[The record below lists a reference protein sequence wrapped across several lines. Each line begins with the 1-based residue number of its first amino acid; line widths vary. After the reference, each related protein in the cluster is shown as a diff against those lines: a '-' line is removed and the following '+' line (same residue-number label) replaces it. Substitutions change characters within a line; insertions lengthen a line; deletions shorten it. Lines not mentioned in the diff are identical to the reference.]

1 MHPKQVYVPKKEVPA
16 VPIEAI
22 KQTSIMINSLEVLV
36 NKIEEPI
43 VIENLV
49 WSTMQNVEIGAAA
62 NKWWWSRGQQAEHQ
76 ILPTKMV
83 PSMFDQ
89 NAVV

>member
-1 MHPKQVYVPKKEVPA
+1 LTDLRTSTPSKGPWPIKKEVRLHPKQVYVPKKEVPA

-49 WSTMQNVEIGAAA
+49 
-62 NKWWWSRGQQAEHQ
+62 
-76 ILPTKMV
+76 
-83 PSMFDQ
+83 
-89 NAVV
+89 